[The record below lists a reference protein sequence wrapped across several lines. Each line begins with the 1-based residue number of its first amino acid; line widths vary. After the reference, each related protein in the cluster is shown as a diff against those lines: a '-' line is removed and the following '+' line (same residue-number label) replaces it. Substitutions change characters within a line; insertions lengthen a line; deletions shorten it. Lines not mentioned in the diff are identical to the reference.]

1 MVVLEPSVEILNKN
15 LDGVAMAQLIEEA
28 GRTCYKSEDKITEDS
43 YDKFIRGII
52 KRGHESVIEHSSI
65 TVRITTDRGV
75 THEIVR
81 HRIASYSQESTRY
94 CNYGTDKFGGG
105 IAVIRPSTIPSGTP
119 AYDVWLDAMHSA
131 EDKYMALLAN
141 GCTPQQ
147 ARAVLPNSLKTE
159 IVMTTNIREW
169 RHFFALRCA
178 PAAHPDMREV
188 ALLTLALST
197 RTFLCSLMTCM
208 SNTRRTLRNCENSF
222 L

>member
-119 AYDVWLDAMHSA
+119 AYNVWLDAMHSA

-169 RHFFALRCA
+169 RHFFTLRCA

-188 ALLTLALST
+188 ALLTLAL
-197 RTFLCSLMTCM
+197 FH
-208 SNTRRTLRNCENSF
+208 ENIPLF
-222 L
+222 FDDLYEQYKEDIEKL

>member
-147 ARAVLPNSLKTE
+147 ARAVSTCQWMHPSAGPCRFTKFTE
-159 IVMTTNIREW
+159 NRDCDD
-169 RHFFALRCA
+169 H
-178 PAAHPDMREV
+178 
-188 ALLTLALST
+188 
-197 RTFLCSLMTCM
+197 
-208 SNTRRTLRNCENSF
+208 
-222 L
+222 